1 MEAFEDRLE
10 SRTDFTERAAH
21 AGRRDP
27 GGEQIA
33 AAARRHG
40 QGVEG
45 RTVALVNPRD
55 DSGTCFKSVEAIDG
69 EFDVLNLCINS
80 KMGLM
85 LLEEAAAKGVKQVFI
100 QPGAGSPDIEAL
112 AEKRGIEVFNG
123 CVMVELGGAH

>member
-1 MEAFEDRLE
+1 MSKRFLSQRRWAVAGDVLNAAKPA
-10 SRTDFTERAAH
+10 SRVVAALN
-21 AGRRDP
+21 
-27 GGEQIA
+27 
-33 AAARRHG
+33 G

-55 DSGTCFKSVEAIDG
+55 DSGACFKSVEAIDG

-80 KMGLM
+80 KMGLT

-123 CVMVELGGAH
+123 CVMVELGAH

>member
-1 MEAFEDRLE
+1 MSKRFLSQRRWAVAGDVLNAAKPA
-10 SRTDFTERAAH
+10 SRVVAALN
-21 AGRRDP
+21 
-27 GGEQIA
+27 
-33 AAARRHG
+33 G

-45 RTVALVNPRD
+45 RTVALGNPRD
-55 DSGTCFKSVEAIDG
+55 DSGTCFKSAEAIDG

-123 CVMVELGGAH
+123 CVMVELGAH